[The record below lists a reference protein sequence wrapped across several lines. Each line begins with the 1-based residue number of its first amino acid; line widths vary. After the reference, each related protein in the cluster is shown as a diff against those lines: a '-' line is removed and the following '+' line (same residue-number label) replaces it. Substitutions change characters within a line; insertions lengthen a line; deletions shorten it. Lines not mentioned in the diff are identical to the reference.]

1 MRAYDDLTEQG
12 KIRRLHALARKVLE
26 GYDIDPVRLRCIAR
40 DTNTTFR
47 VDTADSRTFALRIQA
62 DDPETDSY
70 VATEVAWLEALADSG
85 LPVVKVIPATDGSS
99 FVDVEVPGVARARTC
114 VLFSWVAGQTLGGT
128 STPEEYRSLGVLS
141 ARLHD
146 HGEVWSMPDGLEA
159 LVWDRVFYYPTEP
172 VVLYEPRFSKHMTPA
187 RSRLVRGVEEK
198 ADAELARIHR
208 TGSVFPLHG
217 DLHPWNV
224 HRTRDGLTA
233 FDFNDVMIGAPVQ
246 DIAIT
251 LFYNR
256 QEPQYPD
263 LRAAFEEGYRTVR
276 HWPVESEDQVELLM
290 AARTVN
296 FINYV
301 LRTNLAPDDHIPRMT
316 KRIQRVL

>member
-1 MRAYDDLTEQG
+1 MRPYDDLTEQG
-12 KIRRLHALARKVLE
+12 KIRRLHSLARRALE
-26 GYDIDPVRLRCIAR
+26 RYDVDPVRLRCIAR

-47 VDTADSRTFALRIQA
+47 IDTTDGRTMALRIQA
-62 DDPETDSY
+62 DDPETESH
-70 VATEVAWLEALADSG
+70 VETELAWLKALAESG
-85 LPVVKVIPATDGSS
+85 LPVVGVMAATDGSAS
-99 FVDVEVPGVARARTC
+99 VEVEVAGVPRVRTC
-114 VLFSWVAGQTLGGT
+114 VLFSWIRGTTLGET

-146 HGEVWSMPDGLEA
+146 HGETWSVPAGLGA
-159 LVWDRVFYYPTEP
+159 LVWDKVFYYPTEP
-172 VVLYEPRFSKHMTPA
+172 VVLYEPRFAKHMTPE
-187 RSRLVRGVEEK
+187 RCRVVRAVEKK

-208 TGSVFPLHG
+208 EVPVFPLHG

-224 HRTRDGLTA
+224 HRTGDGLTV

-256 QEPQYPD
+256 EEPQYPD

-276 HWPVESEDQVELLM
+276 TWPVTSEDQVELLM
-290 AARTVN
+290 GARTVN

-301 LRTNLAPDDHIPRMT
+301 LRLNLDPDDHIPRMT
-316 KRIQRVL
+316 KRIERVL